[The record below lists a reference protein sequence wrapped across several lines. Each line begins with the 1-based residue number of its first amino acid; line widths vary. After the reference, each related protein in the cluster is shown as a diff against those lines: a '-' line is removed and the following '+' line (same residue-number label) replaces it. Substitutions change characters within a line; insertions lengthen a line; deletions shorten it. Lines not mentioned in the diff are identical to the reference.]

1 LGLELPDSAWRADYE
16 YATDGAGR
24 TSVFGK
30 GVDVVEG
37 VSEG

>member
-1 LGLELPDSAWRADYE
+1 VERADYKD
-16 YATDGAGR
+16 ATDGAGR

-37 VSEG
+37 VREG